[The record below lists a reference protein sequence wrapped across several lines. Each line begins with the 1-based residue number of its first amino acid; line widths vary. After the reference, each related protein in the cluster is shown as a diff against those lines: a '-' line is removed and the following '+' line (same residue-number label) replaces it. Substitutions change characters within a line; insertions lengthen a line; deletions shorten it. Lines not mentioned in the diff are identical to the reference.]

1 MMSIMTDIAFSEIT
15 ADILKLKDIC
25 VENSTIEKKLYIEK
39 KVNRG
44 LRDVNGK
51 GVLTGL
57 TEISEIYSKIIVD
70 DKEVPCDGK
79 LFYRGIDIEKLVE
92 GFVKEKRFG
101 FEEVTYLLIMGRL
114 PNEEELNEFNETL
127 GRYRSLPPTFVR
139 DVIMKAPS
147 LNMMNALSRS
157 VLTLYSYD
165 DKADDISIENVM
177 RQCLS
182 LIAQF
187 PLLSVYGYQAYAH
200 YYDGKS
206 LIIHTPE
213 RELSTAENILYM
225 LRPDSK
231 YTELEARILDIALVI
246 HAEHGGGN
254 NSTFTTHVVSSSGT
268 DTYSAI
274 SAALG
279 SLKGPKHGGAN
290 IKVVE
295 MFNDMKKN
303 IKNWNDEDEI
313 RRYLKALLHKEAFDK
328 SGLIYGM
335 GHAIYS
341 LSDPRAKI
349 FKQFVKSLSEEKGLT
364 EEYGLYSLVEKL
376 APEVIMQE
384 RKTYKGVS
392 ANVDFYSGFVYSML
406 DLPLELYTPIFA
418 IARIAGWSAHRIEEL
433 INADKIIRPAYE
445 NVNGR
450 KEYIPIKER
459 S

>member
-1 MMSIMTDIAFSEIT
+1 MSIAPDITFSEIIP
-15 ADILKLKDIC
+15 DILKLKDIC

-70 DKEVPCDGK
+70 GKEVPCDGK

-101 FEEVTYLLIMGRL
+101 FEEVSYLLIMGKL
-114 PNEEELNEFNETL
+114 PNKEELNGFNEIL
-127 GRYRSLPPTFVR
+127 GRYRSLPPSFVR

-147 LNMMNALSRS
+147 LNMMNALARS

-165 DKADDISIENVM
+165 DKADDISVENVM

-182 LIAQF
+182 LTAQF
-187 PLLSVYGYQAYAH
+187 PLLSVYGYQAYDH
-200 YYDGKS
+200 YYNGNS
-206 LIIHTPE
+206 LIIHTPQP
-213 RELSTAENILYM
+213 ELSTAENILYM
-225 LRPDSK
+225 LRSDSK

-303 IKNWNDEDEI
+303 IKRLLI
-313 RRYLKALLHKEAFDK
+313 RQD
-328 SGLIYGM
+328 
-335 GHAIYS
+335 
-341 LSDPRAKI
+341 
-349 FKQFVKSLSEEKGLT
+349 
-364 EEYGLYSLVEKL
+364 
-376 APEVIMQE
+376 
-384 RKTYKGVS
+384 
-392 ANVDFYSGFVYSML
+392 
-406 DLPLELYTPIFA
+406 
-418 IARIAGWSAHRIEEL
+418 
-433 INADKIIRPAYE
+433 
-445 NVNGR
+445 
-450 KEYIPIKER
+450 
-459 S
+459 

>member
-1 MMSIMTDIAFSEIT
+1 MSLSTDINFSEIT
-15 ADILKLKDIC
+15 SEIIGLKDIC
-25 VENSTIEKKLYIEK
+25 IENSTIEKDLYIEK

-44 LRDVNGK
+44 LRDINGK

-70 DKEVPCDGK
+70 GKEVACDGK

-101 FEEVTYLLIMGRL
+101 FEEVTYLLTIGKL
-114 PNEEELNEFNETL
+114 PDARQLEEFNEIL

-165 DKADDISIENVM
+165 DKADDVSVENVM
-177 RQCLS
+177 RQCLM

-187 PLLSVYGYQAYAH
+187 PLLSVYGYQAYDH
-200 YYDGKS
+200 YYNGNS
-206 LIIHTPE
+206 LIIHTPQP
-213 RELSTAENILYM
+213 ELSTAENILYM

-295 MFNDMKKN
+295 MFNDMKEN
-303 IKNWNDEDEI
+303 IKNWKDEDEV
-313 RRYLKALLHKEAFDK
+313 REYLKALLHKEAFDK

-349 FKQFVKSLSEEKGLT
+349 FKNFVKSLSEEKGLT
-364 EEYGLYSLVEKL
+364 DEYALYSLVEKL

-445 NVNGR
+445 SVSQR
-450 KEYIPIKER
+450 KEYIPMNER
-459 S
+459 K